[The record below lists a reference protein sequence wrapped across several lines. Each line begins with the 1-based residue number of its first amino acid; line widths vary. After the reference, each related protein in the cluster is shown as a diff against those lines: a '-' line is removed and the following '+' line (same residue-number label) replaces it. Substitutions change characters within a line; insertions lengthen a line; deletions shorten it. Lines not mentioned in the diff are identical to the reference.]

1 MQEYGDKDQKYGTSA
16 FFIMWQLST
25 RYLKEEGSREGL
37 KSIRILIHHT
47 IRKGE
52 AEKRIEEHQAF
63 AERSSAERDIR
74 EGDHPKYEHF
84 FFTWSFPLFL
94 SFLSFSVLSSPL
106 IPVSS
111 LFQYFTDTTTGEAE
125 GVVCVTN
132 AMSLSAAEVVWKV
145 LYPLSPSHPLTL
157 SPSHPLTLSS
167 SPAHLVR
174 SSFDL
179 PNDFVIGFSSLPSPS
194 QLLLWSS
201 SAPPQLL
208 LCSSSVPLLL
218 KALSYSIDVQ

>member
-1 MQEYGDKDQKYGTSA
+1 MNTS
-16 FFIMWQLST
+16 FSL
-25 RYLKEEGSREGL
+25 GL
-37 KSIRILIHHT
+37 FPS
-47 IRKGE
+47 
-52 AEKRIEEHQAF
+52 
-63 AERSSAERDIR
+63 
-74 EGDHPKYEHF
+74 
-84 FFTWSFPLFL
+84 SFPSFLFL
-94 SFLSFSVLSSPL
+94 SSPPL
-106 IPVSS
+106 FIPVSS

-157 SPSHPLTLSS
+157 SPSHPLTLSPSHPLTLSPSHPLTLTLSS

-179 PNDFVIGFSSLPSPS
+179 PNDFVTGFPSLPSPS

-201 SAPPQLL
+201 SAPPLVLL
-208 LCSSSVPLLL
+208 SSSSVPPLF
-218 KALSYSIDVQ
+218 LSC